1 MANNTGFSFI
11 SLLEDIDN
19 VNDIDTR
26 IDEISYAIYHKI
38 ALRIGV
44 SSVYINYVALYQA
57 LLRYSKDVYGFT
69 RAKKEIA
76 KHIKDNNILLIYR
89 LP

>member
-11 SLLEDIDN
+11 SLLEDIN
-19 VNDIDTR
+19 NINDIDTI

-44 SSVYINYVALYQA
+44 STIYINHVAFA
-57 LLRYSKDVYGFT
+57 SSVV
-69 RAKKEIA
+69 
-76 KHIKDNNILLIYR
+76 NIF
-89 LP
+89 